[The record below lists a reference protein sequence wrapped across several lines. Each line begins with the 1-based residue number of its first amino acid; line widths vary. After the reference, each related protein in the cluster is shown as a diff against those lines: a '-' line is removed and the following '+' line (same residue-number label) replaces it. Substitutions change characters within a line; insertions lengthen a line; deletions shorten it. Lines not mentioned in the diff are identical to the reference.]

1 MLTVILEYDTAGSY
15 CIFQFGRLS
24 QVEIQRRPE
33 LPDSIWKSS
42 EHVIESNHGTFRC
55 SELSIH
61 IVIASVYQVS
71 SVNL

>member
-1 MLTVILEYDTAGSY
+1 MLGITELSVLQSYQLQGGFKRSY

-42 EHVIESNHGTFRC
+42 EHVIESKTNRIAV
-55 SELSIH
+55 SI
-61 IVIASVYQVS
+61 I
-71 SVNL
+71 

>member
-1 MLTVILEYDTAGSY
+1 MLKVILEYDTAGSY
-15 CIFQFGRLS
+15 CIFQLS

-55 SELSIH
+55 SELNIH
-61 IVIASVYQVS
+61 IVIASVYQGS

>member
-15 CIFQFGRLS
+15 CTFQLGRLS

-42 EHVIESNHGTFRC
+42 EHEIKSKTNRIAV
-55 SELSIH
+55 SITIIH
-61 IVIASVYQVS
+61 
-71 SVNL
+71 